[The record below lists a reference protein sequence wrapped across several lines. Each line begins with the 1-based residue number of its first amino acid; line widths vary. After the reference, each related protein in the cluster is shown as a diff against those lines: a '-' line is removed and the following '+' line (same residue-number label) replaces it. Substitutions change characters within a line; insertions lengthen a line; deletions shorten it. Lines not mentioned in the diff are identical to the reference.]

1 MSNLVPLIVG
11 GVIPALMYGAA
22 GIFQKMSAREGG
34 SATSYLIYFG
44 AATALSGLIWR
55 VILKE
60 SWGTPRSAGLAF
72 VAGLVFSMG
81 AGLISMAM
89 INYQAAVSQLSP
101 LYNMNVLVTVGLGLL
116 ILSEHQSLDVTR
128 LLAGAA
134 LIAIGAVLVSGA

>member
-1 MSNLVPLIVG
+1 
-11 GVIPALMYGAA
+11 MYGAA

-134 LIAIGAVLVSGA
+134 LIAVGAVLVSGA

>member
-1 MSNLVPLIVG
+1 MSKVIPLIVG

-22 GIFQKMSAREGG
+22 GIFQKLSAREGG

-55 VILKE
+55 TILKE
-60 SWGTPRSAGLAF
+60 SWGTPRS
-72 VAGLVFSMG
+72 AGLVFSMG

-116 ILSEHQSLDVTR
+116 VLSEHQSLDVTR

>member
-134 LIAIGAVLVSGA
+134 LIAVGAVLVSGA

>member
-1 MSNLVPLIVG
+1 MSKVIPLIVG

-22 GIFQKMSAREGG
+22 GIFQKLSAREGG

-55 VILKE
+55 TILKE

-116 ILSEHQSLDVTR
+116 VLSEHQSLDVTR